1 MFLLFHH
8 IQARCSPVLFS
19 FGFQWPQSLDCN
31 RFPKENNG
39 QTMCM
44 DPPIDIRDTGTVPMP
59 ANKVKLSQP
68 ACQYLHK
75 SNLYVRL
82 NRSNRCV
89 PLCEADIVFDSTE
102 KHMTEMWVFSWSMA
116 ALFLALLATLCL
128 ILSNSRWDKKLMPL
142 VICHFMSN
150 VSWAIRILAGRNAT
164 SCSYDP
170 QLPGISLLLSDG
182 LSTSP
187 CSGIF
192 LLRYYFGMAA
202 PIWWDF

>member
-1 MFLLFHH
+1 
-8 IQARCSPVLFS
+8 
-19 FGFQWPQSLDCN
+19 
-31 RFPKENNG
+31 
-39 QTMCM
+39 MCM
-44 DPPIDIRDTGTVPMP
+44 DPPIDIRDTGSAPMP
-59 ANKVKLSQP
+59 QNKVKLSQP
-68 ACQYLHK
+68 ACQYLQK

-89 PLCEADIVFDSTE
+89 PLCEADIVFDASE
-102 KHMTEMWVFSWSMA
+102 KHMAEMWVFSWSMA
-116 ALFLALLATLCL
+116 ALLLALLATLCL

-142 VICHFMSN
+142 VICHFVSN
-150 VSWAIRILAGRNAT
+150 MSWAIRILAGRNAT
-164 SCSYDP
+164 SCSTDP

-202 PIWWDF
+202 PIWYGRKCNV

>member
-1 MFLLFHH
+1 
-8 IQARCSPVLFS
+8 
-19 FGFQWPQSLDCN
+19 
-31 RFPKENNG
+31 
-39 QTMCM
+39 MCM
-44 DPPIDIRDTGTVPMP
+44 DPPIDIRDTGTAPIP
-59 ANKVKLSQP
+59 SSNKVKLSQP
-68 ACQYLHK
+68 ACQYLQK

-89 PLCEADIVFDSTE
+89 PLCEADIVFDSNE
-102 KHMTEMWVFSWSMA
+102 KHMAEMWVFSWSMA
-116 ALFLALLATLCL
+116 ALLLALLATLCL

-142 VICHFMSN
+142 VICHFVSN
-150 VSWAIRILAGRNAT
+150 MSWAIRILAGRNAT

-202 PIWWDF
+202 PIW